1 MKQRTRVKKG
11 KRATKKTRTKGKT
24 IARIRAAAEEGRGRG
39 WMAES
44 ELYRPI
50 KRPVTLRLDA
60 DVVAW
65 FKADGRGYQTRINQ
79 ALRKVMLT
87 EKKAAG

>member
-1 MKQRTRVKKG
+1 MKRTARVSRGKKA
-11 KRATKKTRTKGKT
+11 RARRSKI
-24 IARIRAAAEEGRGRG
+24 IAKIRASAAGSSKS
-39 WMAES
+39 WMGNME

-79 ALRKVMLT
+79 ALRKVMLA
-87 EKKAAG
+87 ERKAGE

>member
-1 MKQRTRVKKG
+1 MKQRTRVRKG
-11 KRATKKTRTKGKT
+11 KKTPGKRTRGKGKT
-24 IARIRAAAEEGRGRG
+24 IGRIRAAAEGNPA

-65 FKADGRGYQTRINQ
+65 FKADGRGYQTRINR
-79 ALRKVMLT
+79 ALRKVMLA
-87 EKKAAG
+87 ERKAAG

>member
-1 MKQRTRVKKG
+1 MKQRRRVRKG
-11 KRATKKTRTKGKT
+11 KRAAKKTRAKGKT
-24 IARIRAAAEEGRGRG
+24 IARIRAAAEGNPA

-79 ALRKVMLT
+79 ALRKVMLG
-87 EKKAAG
+87 ERKAGN